1 MGRGTGERRV
11 MAPEMRRAITRWI
24 IQAALGLVGYGLILF
39 LVAGRL
45 DWVWGWVLLGVIAT
59 FLAAHPLLLVP
70 INQELLAERRYRLL
84 PGVW

>member
-1 MGRGTGERRV
+1 
-11 MAPEMRRAITRWI
+11 
-24 IQAALGLVGYGLILF
+24 
-39 LVAGRL
+39 
-45 DWVWGWVLLGVIAT
+45 LLGVIAT